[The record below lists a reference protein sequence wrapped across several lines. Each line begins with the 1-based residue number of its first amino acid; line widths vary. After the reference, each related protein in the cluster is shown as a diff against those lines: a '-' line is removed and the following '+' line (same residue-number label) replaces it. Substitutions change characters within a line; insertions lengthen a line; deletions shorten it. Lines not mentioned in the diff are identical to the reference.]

1 MSTFTINLNGKSFV
15 IETGRFLSG
24 GVSHQAVYEWFAN
37 VASGIAPNV
46 NPVTVAANATVN
58 LVSVF
63 NTLRPT
69 SDGTIANA
77 IINMPTSPT
86 DGELVVFAT
95 TGAISNVALGTAS
108 NAQIVV
114 PAVNSMTAGQRL
126 VYRYTANANTT
137 GQWLIA

>member
-1 MSTFTINLNGKSFV
+1 MATFLININGQTKVVESA
-15 IETGRFLSG
+15 RPLSG
-24 GVSHQAVYEWFAN
+24 GVSHMEFRDLVQSLAN
-37 VASGIAPNV
+37 VTAPNV
-46 NPVTVAANATVN
+46 NPTTVAVNATAN

-69 SDGTIANA
+69 NDATIANA

-86 DGELVVFAT
+86 DGELVVIAT
-95 TGAISNVALGTAS
+95 TAAISNVALGSAS

-114 PAVNSMTAGQRL
+114 PAVNSLTAGQRL
-126 VYRYTANANTT
+126 VYRWTANANTT